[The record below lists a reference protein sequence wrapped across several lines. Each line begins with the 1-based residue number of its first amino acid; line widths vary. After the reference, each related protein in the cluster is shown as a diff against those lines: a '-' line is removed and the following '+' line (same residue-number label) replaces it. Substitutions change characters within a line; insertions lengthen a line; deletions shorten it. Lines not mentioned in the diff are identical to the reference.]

1 MEDSLTVEDFREKC
15 LDIIFVLS
23 FDHVWC
29 ADRSDAKKVV
39 PTSQG
44 HLVAL
49 GRPDRKGGGATMS
62 SSPSSSSS
70 LFAFFAVAVLLSAS
84 IAAANLSGKSREK
97 FLSNF
102 N

>member
-23 FDHVWC
+23 LDHVWC

-39 PTSQG
+39 PSSQG

-49 GRPDRKGGGATMS
+49 GRPDRKGGATMS
-62 SSPSSSSS
+62 SSLSSSSS